1 MRRRTR
7 AAREWFEFGRR
18 DLEAA
23 RTLVGVRGP
32 MAPTGMLLQQA
43 AEKYLKGYLIYHG
56 WKLKKTHDLT
66 RLVADLAAYDRGFEP
81 QLDGL
86 QRISEYY
93 LEERYPPLPSVSPSV
108 EEMEASLQVVEQ
120 LAQHIER
127 NVGPA

>member
-1 MRRRTR
+1 MRRRAR

-23 RTLVGVRGP
+23 RTLIAAGGP
-32 MAPTGMLLQQA
+32 MSPTGMLLQQA
-43 AEKYLKGYLIYHG
+43 TEKYLKGYLIYYG

-66 RLVADLAAYDRGFEP
+66 RLVADLGSYDRSFEAH
-81 QLDGL
+81 LDDL

-108 EEMEASLQVVEQ
+108 EEMKASLHLVEQ
-120 LAQHIER
+120 LAQHIEG
-127 NVGPA
+127 NVSPA